1 MQEEEKQREKGALA
15 HKIWTVVG
23 IVLCA
28 VFLPILI
35 LNCILMVKGAA
46 NEDEV
51 PSIGGVSP
59 LIVLT
64 DSMYPE
70 IKSGDLIFS
79 KKTDAASVEIGDV
92 ISFFDPS
99 GNGSSVVTHRV
110 IDIAV
115 EEDGYYFQTQG
126 DNNNIPDRKWASE
139 TELVGVWTEVRLA
152 GVGNVAMFMQSTA
165 GLLICICV
173 PLAALIAYDLVR
185 RKKLDKS
192 KQTDMDALVKELNE
206 LKAAT
211 AQANAETIA
220 DETVPETEETE

>member
-126 DNNNIPDRKWASE
+126 DNNNIPDRKWVSE

-173 PLAALIAYDLVR
+173 PLVALIAYDLVR

>member
-126 DNNNIPDRKWASE
+126 DNNNIPDRKWVSE

>member
-126 DNNNIPDRKWASE
+126 DNNNIPDRKWVSE

-192 KQTDMDALVKELNE
+192 KQTDMEALVKELNE

-211 AQANAETIA
+211 AQANAETVA

>member
-115 EEDGYYFQTQG
+115 EEDGYYFQPQG
-126 DNNNIPDRKWASE
+126 DNNNIPDRKWVSE

-192 KQTDMDALVKELNE
+192 KQTDMEALVKELNE

>member
-126 DNNNIPDRKWASE
+126 DNNNIPDRNWVAE

-192 KQTDMDALVKELNE
+192 KQTDMEALVKELNE

>member
-1 MQEEEKQREKGALA
+1 MREEKKQREKGALA

-126 DNNNIPDRKWASE
+126 DNNNIPDRKWVSE

-211 AQANAETIA
+211 AQASAETIA
-220 DETVPETEETE
+220 TETVPETEETE

>member
-1 MQEEEKQREKGALA
+1 
-15 HKIWTVVG
+15 
-23 IVLCA
+23 
-28 VFLPILI
+28 
-35 LNCILMVKGAA
+35 MVKGAA

-126 DNNNIPDRKWASE
+126 DNNNIPDRKWVSE

-192 KQTDMDALVKELNE
+192 KQTDMEALVKELNE

>member
-115 EEDGYYFQTQG
+115 EDGTYYFQTQG
-126 DNNNIPDRKWASE
+126 DNNNIPDRKWVSE

>member
-1 MQEEEKQREKGALA
+1 MREEKKQREKGALA
-15 HKIWTVVG
+15 HKIWTVAG
-23 IVLCA
+23 FVLCA

-126 DNNNIPDRKWASE
+126 DNNNIPDRKWVSE

-192 KQTDMDALVKELNE
+192 KQTDMEALVKELNE